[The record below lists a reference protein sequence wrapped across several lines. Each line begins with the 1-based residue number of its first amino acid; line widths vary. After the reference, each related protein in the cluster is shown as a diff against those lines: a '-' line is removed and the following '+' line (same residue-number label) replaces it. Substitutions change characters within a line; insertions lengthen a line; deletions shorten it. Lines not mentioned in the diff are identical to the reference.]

1 METVGDKY
9 MTVSGLP
16 EPCIHHARSICHLAL
31 DMMEIAGQVQVDGE
45 SVQVSKEIEHLD
57 TNSRTQL
64 ISNHIPVL
72 GMYKQGHPERKVFVV
87 LHSSVDMRNK
97 LVHLFC
103 GQNVLSTRKLQLF
116 LFY

>member
-45 SVQVSKEIEHLD
+45 SVQVSKQNGYD
-57 TNSRTQL
+57 TSGSRQPL
-64 ISNHIPVL
+64 
-72 GMYKQGHPERKVFVV
+72 
-87 LHSSVDMRNK
+87 
-97 LVHLFC
+97 
-103 GQNVLSTRKLQLF
+103 
-116 LFY
+116 

>member
-45 SVQVSKEIEHLD
+45 PVQVSKCVGLNEEPILLYD
-57 TNSRTQL
+57 YNALKYDSTK
-64 ISNHIPVL
+64 IPFHVNL
-72 GMYKQGHPERKVFVV
+72 
-87 LHSSVDMRNK
+87 
-97 LVHLFC
+97 LFWDRS
-103 GQNVLSTRKLQLF
+103 L
-116 LFY
+116 

>member
-45 SVQVSKEIEHLD
+45 SVQVSEYNAY
-57 TNSRTQL
+57 NSRRRTLWTTDLFFTRQSL
-64 ISNHIPVL
+64 IIHRL
-72 GMYKQGHPERKVFVV
+72 
-87 LHSSVDMRNK
+87 
-97 LVHLFC
+97 
-103 GQNVLSTRKLQLF
+103 
-116 LFY
+116 

>member
-45 SVQVSKEIEHLD
+45 SVQVSREIGHWD
-57 TNSRTQL
+57 ANGRTQL
-64 ISNHIPVL
+64 IADAH
-72 GMYKQGHPERKVFVV
+72 F
-87 LHSSVDMRNK
+87 
-97 LVHLFC
+97 
-103 GQNVLSTRKLQLF
+103 
-116 LFY
+116 